1 MTFSGSGIVINL
13 ESRSGLSSLSKRHL
27 DVQLNLY
34 LFSRSLLP
42 LQKIK
47 YIWELFEL
55 SNN

>member
-1 MTFSGSGIVINL
+1 MIFSGSGIVINL
-13 ESRSGLSSLSKRHL
+13 EFISGLSSLSKRHL

-42 LQKIK
+42 LLKIK

-55 SNN
+55 